1 MELITINTGYLK
13 TKSGIMKIIE
23 IVCVVCAFCLLRLST
38 HVCGHS
44 RDSYFLGIGVLVAAM
59 MVTPLLL
66 ISYMMGKMQIQN
78 TYLEMALNALFALF
92 LLAVGA
98 DALRAVGTV
107 YTNNYNTKCFAM
119 GIFSIAAFITYLLD
133 TVFCVMVYRGNN

>member
-1 MELITINTGYLK
+1 MALITINTGYLK

-23 IVCVVCAFCLLRLST
+23 IICVVCAFGLLRMST
-38 HVCGHS
+38 HVCGHT
-44 RDSYFLGIGVLVAAM
+44 RDSHYLGIGVLVAAL

-78 TYLEMALNALFALF
+78 TYLEIALNAMFCIF
-92 LLAVGA
+92 LVAVGA
-98 DALRAVGTV
+98 DALKAVGTV
-107 YTNNYNTKCFAM
+107 YTNNYNRKCFAM
-119 GIFSIAAFITYLLD
+119 GIFSIIASITYLLD

>member
-1 MELITINTGYLK
+1 MGLVVINTGYLK

-23 IVCVVCAFCLLRLST
+23 IVCVVCAFGLLRGSSR
-38 HVCGHS
+38 VCGHTT
-44 RDSYFLGIGVLVAAM
+44 DSHYLGVGVLVAAL

-78 TYLEMALNALFALF
+78 TFLEIALNALFSLF

-98 DALRAVGTV
+98 DALRAVGTA
-107 YTNNYNTKCFAM
+107 YTNHYNRKCFAM
-119 GIFSIAAFITYLLD
+119 GIFSIAACITYLLD

>member
-1 MELITINTGYLK
+1 MGFVVINTGYLK

-23 IVCVVCAFCLLRLST
+23 IVCVVCAFGLLRVSSRI
-38 HVCGHS
+38 CGHTT
-44 RDSYFLGIGVLVAAM
+44 DSHYLGVGVLVAAL

-78 TYLEMALNALFALF
+78 TYLEIALNALFSLF

-98 DALRAVGTV
+98 DALKAVGTV
-107 YTNNYNTKCFAM
+107 YTNNYNRKCFAM
-119 GIFSIAAFITYLLD
+119 GIFSIAACITYLLD